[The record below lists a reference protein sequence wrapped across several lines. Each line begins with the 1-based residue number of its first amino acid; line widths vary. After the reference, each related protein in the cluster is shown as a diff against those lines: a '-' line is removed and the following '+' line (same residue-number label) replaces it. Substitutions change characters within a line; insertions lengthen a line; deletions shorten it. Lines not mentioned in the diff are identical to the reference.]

1 MSLKETIASHL
12 QDAMRKGDTLRRE
25 TLRTIRAALLE
36 KEIEK
41 RGGSTGMTPEDEVA
55 VLTAAAKKRRESIEQ
70 FRAAN
75 RLELVDQEERE
86 LAIIQEYLPKQ
97 LSLEEIEAAVRHV
110 MQEAGATGPK
120 DFGKVM
126 PLAMKT
132 LKGKAD
138 GKVVQ
143 ETVKRLLGT

>member
-1 MSLKETIASHL
+1 MSLKETIAGHL
-12 QDAMRKGDTLRRE
+12 HDAMRKGDTLHRE

-41 RGGSTGMTPEDEVA
+41 RVGSAGMTPEDEIA
-55 VLTAAAKKRRESIEQ
+55 VLIAAAKKRRESIEQ

-97 LSLEEIEAAVRHV
+97 LSPEEIESAVRQV

-138 GKVVQ
+138 GRVVQ

>member
-1 MSLKETIASHL
+1 MGLKETISNDL
-12 QDAMRKGDTLRRE
+12 QSAMKSGDTLRRE

-41 RGGSTGMTPEDEVA
+41 RGTEAGMTQEDETG
-55 VLTAAAKKRRESIEQ
+55 VLTAAAKKRRESIEL

-75 RLELVDQEERE
+75 RMELVSQEERE
-86 LAIIQEYLPKQ
+86 LSIIQEYLPKQ
-97 LSLEEIEAAVRHV
+97 LSTAEIEAEVKALIA
-110 MQEAGATGPK
+110 QTGATGPK

-126 PLAMKT
+126 PLAMKA

-138 GKVVQ
+138 GKTVQ
-143 ETVKRLLGT
+143 EIVKRILGA

>member
-1 MSLKETIASHL
+1 MSLKETISTDL
-12 QDAMRKGDTLRRE
+12 QSAMKKGETLRRE

-41 RGGSTGMTPEDEVA
+41 RGTEAGMTPEDEIG
-55 VLTAAAKKRRESIEQ
+55 VLTTAAKKRRESIEQ

-75 RLELVDQEERE
+75 RMELVDQEERE

-97 LSLEEIEAAVRHV
+97 LSAEEIANAVRQV
-110 MQEAGATGPK
+110 ITDVGASGSK

-126 PLAMKT
+126 PVAMKA

-143 ETVKRLLGT
+143 ETVKRMLGA

>member
-97 LSLEEIEAAVRHV
+97 LSLEEIEAAVRQV